1 MKYPKGKKGRD
12 FRLETYFMG
21 GKMKHRR
28 VPLIDGMEVEAF
40 LLAHADDSILIQDG
54 YEHLI
59 SQRHEMMNTDDTE
72 KTRNEI

>member
-1 MKYPKGKKGRD
+1 
-12 FRLETYFMG
+12 
-21 GKMKHRR
+21 MKHRR

-59 SQRHEMMNTDDTE
+59 SQRQEMMNTDDTE